1 MLKDIKINWKTHK
14 PTGVK
19 SRGINF
25 NLHPLII
32 KWLNKEAMV
41 LKKQY
46 EYDEAFNAF
55 DEIEDKLNK
64 PNVRAWELWSIS

>member
-1 MLKDIKINWKTHK
+1 
-14 PTGVK
+14 
-19 SRGINF
+19 
-25 NLHPLII
+25 
-32 KWLNKEAMV
+32 MV

-64 PNVRAWELWSIS
+64 PNGYKPKNSNIINTKNVMLGHENYGT

>member
-1 MLKDIKINWKTHK
+1 
-14 PTGVK
+14 
-19 SRGINF
+19 
-25 NLHPLII
+25 
-32 KWLNKEAMV
+32 MV

-64 PNVRAWELWSIS
+64 PNVRA